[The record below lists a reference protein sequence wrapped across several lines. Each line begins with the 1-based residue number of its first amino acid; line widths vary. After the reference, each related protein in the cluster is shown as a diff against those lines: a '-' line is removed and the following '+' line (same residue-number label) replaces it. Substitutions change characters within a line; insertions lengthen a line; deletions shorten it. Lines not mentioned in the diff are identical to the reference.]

1 MAENDIRCKK
11 LCFFFSEHNSLNDGA
26 LRPFINWAIKL
37 SSQGYE
43 ISILLLN
50 SEAKLNFDS
59 KSKNIK
65 SKHVKSYKEII
76 NYLSITRPDI
86 LISDDFF
93 PRLRLMTKIRTKM
106 HIKTCIY
113 VQILFGFHIIADALN
128 TTYLPMKQKLL
139 FGLLRYGFF
148 NFFKKWYKDML
159 QQHDLIITNSAIST
173 TLLNIIYNT
182 ESHDVVYPPIDS
194 SIFKT
199 ENLKK
204 NNQVLV
210 YAGRSTGDTDELF
223 LRKILLCL
231 RNKECEIF
239 VLGNRILQDK
249 LAREFNIQ
257 KLSEISDKDLA
268 RVYSESILTVCPQK
282 WETFGYVIAESIFC
296 GTPVLTFNCMGAA
309 EIISLTKGG
318 YLAYN
323 KKDFLK
329 KLEEFNLENFNFEI
343 LKKNKITGS
352 FDISNS
358 TEKLIDIIQV
368 FWNQ

>member
-1 MAENDIRCKK
+1 MAERDIRHKK
-11 LCFFFSEHNSLNDGA
+11 LCFLFSEHNSLNDGA

-43 ISILLLN
+43 ISILLLD
-50 SEAKLNFDS
+50 SEAKLNFGP
-59 KSKNIK
+59 KLNNIK
-65 SKHVKSYKEII
+65 SKHVKNYKEII

-93 PRLRLMTKIRTKM
+93 PRLRLMTKIKRKM
-106 HIKTCIY
+106 QIKTCIY

-139 FGLLRYGFF
+139 FRVLRYGFF
-148 NFFKKWYKDML
+148 NFFKKWYKNML
-159 QQHDLIITNSAIST
+159 QQHDIIITNSEIST

-182 ESHDVVYPPIDS
+182 ECHDVVYPPIDS
-194 SIFKT
+194 SIFKA

-204 NNQVLV
+204 NNQVLI
-210 YAGRSTGDTDELF
+210 YAGRSTGDTDESF
-223 LRKILLCL
+223 LRKILLSL
-231 RNKECEIF
+231 RDKEYKIF

-249 LAREFNIQ
+249 LSEEFNIQ

-268 RVYSESILTVCPQK
+268 RVYSESILTICPQK
-282 WETFGYVIAESIFC
+282 WETFGYVVAESIFC

-309 EIISLTKGG
+309 EIISLTKCG
-318 YLAYN
+318 YLANN

-329 KLEEFNLENFNFEI
+329 KLEDFNLENFNLEI
-343 LKKNKITGS
+343 LRKSKFTDS
-352 FDISNS
+352 FDISYS
-358 TEKLIDIIQV
+358 TRKLINRIQMS
-368 FWNQ
+368 WDQ